1 MDITELLLNQAA
13 PGGHAGKSAEAG
25 RFRGG
30 ADIDLADERCKKV
43 ARDFESV
50 FIHEILK
57 SMEETIPDSDTADQS
72 SKQVKSMYW
81 SHMAQAIADKG
92 GLGFW
97 KDIYE
102 AMGPASQETAGQQHN
117 QAVRQILDKS
127 V

>member
-1 MDITELLLNQAA
+1 MDITELLLNQAVA
-13 PGGHAGKSAEAG
+13 GGHTGKSAEAG
-25 RFRGG
+25 GLRNG
-30 ADIDLADERCKKV
+30 ADIDFADEKRKKV
-43 ARDFESV
+43 ATDFESV

-57 SMEETIPDSDTADQS
+57 QMEETIPDSDTADQS

-81 SHMAQAIADKG
+81 SHMAQAIADEG

-97 KDIYE
+97 KEIYG
-102 AMGPASQETAGQQHN
+102 AMGPAGQEAAGQQHN